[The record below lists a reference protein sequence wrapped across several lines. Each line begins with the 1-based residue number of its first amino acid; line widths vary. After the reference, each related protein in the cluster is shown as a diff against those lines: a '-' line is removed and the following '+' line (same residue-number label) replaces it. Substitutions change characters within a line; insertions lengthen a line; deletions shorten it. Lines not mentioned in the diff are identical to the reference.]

1 MHSCSFA
8 IATGLQWVC
17 LRAPHNCSAIPG
29 KPCLPAPHWSLA
41 PCWTP
46 VTCIC
51 SLVRSGR
58 WEAWGGERKRNG
70 LREVRWQLDGQIH
83 RGGRGEPQEGTG
95 GRGRPGRWEA
105 SCSITGTSVLTPTSR
120 QRPHPQKCPQAP
132 VHTQPPALSRA
143 RTALYSAPAVCCL
156 LQLASM
162 LF

>member
-1 MHSCSFA
+1 MHNCSFA

-51 SLVRSGR
+51 RLVRSGR
-58 WEAWGGERKRNG
+58 WEAWGGEQKRNG

-95 GRGRPGRWEA
+95 ERGRPGRWEA

-120 QRPHPQKCPQAP
+120 QRPHLQKCPPGPRPYPASRFVLCPHCP
-132 VHTQPPALSRA
+132 VFCSSCLR
-143 RTALYSAPAVCCL
+143 L